1 MCFKSES
8 SRAAVASGCTFNVS
22 DRTVTMSTDVVSLLQ
37 AEVDQLMIQQFSTYS
52 YLSQR
57 HPLQPPR
64 AIPGLRFTSE
74 KIALAAPPHGK
85 PGDEDTERAPY
96 PLQPQD
102 PQIFN
107 EAQHELAE
115 DLISKAQQIQQ
126 LIAKLPGIDQDKSQ
140 QAESIEKLVAEVE
153 EMEKARREKRRE
165 MHQLVKRL
173 DAVVGGMSRSI
184 NYSHV
189 NGQMNAV

>member
-1 MCFKSES
+1 MP
-8 SRAAVASGCTFNVS
+8 
-22 DRTVTMSTDVVSLLQ
+22 TDVLSLLQ

-96 PLQPQD
+96 PLKPQD
-102 PQIFN
+102 ARAFD
-107 EAQHELAE
+107 EAQNELAE

-126 LIAKLPGIDQDKSQ
+126 LIAKLPGIDQDESQ
-140 QAESIEKLVAEVE
+140 QAEDIEKLVAEVE
-153 EMEKARREKRRE
+153 LMEQARRKKRRE
-165 MHQLVKRL
+165 MHRLVKRL
-173 DAVVGGMSRSI
+173 DAVVGGMGSSIDYSR
-184 NYSHV
+184 V
-189 NGQMNAV
+189 DGQLNAG